1 MSRRPGRPLVLPLHA
16 LLELLEHLS
25 VALGLLLFVK
35 LFQILLGVVLKVGF
49 VNYVVTLG
57 VALVLL
63 RLIVEEVVVLIL
75 FCLFAFSP
83 EVYGPEILFLPIF
96 LLLGCTL
103 VLLPHELSLGCQ
115 HLSSCASVIH
125 QLVSLH
131 RSIVSLSLQP
141 FLSFLITFAGAS
153 ANVRCMR
160 MCARV
165 ARVQS
170 PGSYSRCPPF
180 SGHSHFFHRLIST

>member
-83 EVYGPEILFLPIF
+83 EVYGPEILFLPILFRF
-96 LLLGCTL
+96 LNVFDFWYSFNLIIK
-103 VLLPHELSLGCQ
+103 SCQ
-115 HLSSCASVIH
+115 
-125 QLVSLH
+125 
-131 RSIVSLSLQP
+131 RSDND
-141 FLSFLITFAGAS
+141 LIGNF
-153 ANVRCMR
+153 
-160 MCARV
+160 
-165 ARVQS
+165 
-170 PGSYSRCPPF
+170 
-180 SGHSHFFHRLIST
+180 IS

>member
-131 RSIVSLSLQP
+131 RSIVSIIHILINVLL
-141 FLSFLITFAGAS
+141 FLSRESLCQLFEESPILFVDTAAAGTDGPALL
-153 ANVRCMR
+153 AL
-160 MCARV
+160 
-165 ARVQS
+165 
-170 PGSYSRCPPF
+170 GSS
-180 SGHSHFFHRLIST
+180 